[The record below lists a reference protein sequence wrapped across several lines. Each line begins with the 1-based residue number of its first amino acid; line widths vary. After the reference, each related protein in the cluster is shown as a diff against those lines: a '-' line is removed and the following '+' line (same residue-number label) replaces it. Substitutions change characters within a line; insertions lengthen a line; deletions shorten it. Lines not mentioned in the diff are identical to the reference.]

1 MKIILTSTLSL
12 KTQDR
17 RGNMLILSRKNE
29 ESIIIN
35 GNIEIKILDAANGIV
50 KIGIV
55 APKNVEVHRKEV
67 FEKIREENR
76 ASTTTGKALDE
87 LMKKSD

>member
-1 MKIILTSTLSL
+1 
-12 KTQDR
+12 
-17 RGNMLILSRKNE
+17 MLILSRKIE

-35 GNIEIKILDAANGIV
+35 GDVEIKILDMGNGIV

-67 FEKIREENR
+67 YEKIREENK
-76 ASTTTGKALDE
+76 ASADAGKTLNQFI
-87 LMKKSD
+87 KRNGTSK

>member
-1 MKIILTSTLSL
+1 
-12 KTQDR
+12 
-17 RGNMLILSRKNE
+17 MLILSRKNE

>member
-12 KTQDR
+12 KTRDG